1 MTTIRSSEARE
12 AVSRVIR
19 ATRGFTLTELLVVIA
34 ITSILLGLLFI
45 PIIQGFNITR
55 SAQAET
61 QAQAAVR
68 TGSERISREL
78 RQAAYVFDN
87 TATPVVVPLGRDVNL
102 GPGGTPTRTPH
113 VLFAKIDFL
122 PADTAGVGTGDIVDP
137 TTGKG
142 LQGSPLRLP
151 LAPGRRVVR
160 YFLGLERNTTP
171 TGAAATYSNLYE
183 FGAREFT
190 PADTTHNPLV
200 LYRAEF
206 DPSDPNL
213 IVQTRFESKRDG
225 EGGFDDPAFFY
236 NTQVAPNGQSY
247 AQNWKAVSTQVV
259 SGPRQDMLSWRRDQS
274 GDILP
279 DSPMRTLVQ
288 FVPGTVV
295 GDTAVPGFLT
305 AGAAEVPGAVPTMYS
320 AKEAQWV
327 LPFTVTFYRASAGRG
342 TSRPSFGVL
351 QLRFENEAQAD
362 GSTRLKVVRVVADGS
377 LPAPDD
383 SLYTVKQATTGRIFV
398 KTPNLTFAVDP
409 ARGRIETGFPPY
421 AGSETGAPL
430 VLGTGSPLA
439 ASPYPIVADLI
450 PTAMQFDT
458 LDPSSGTGSVP
469 TNQGIVAV
477 LPLAIGPTAAYF
489 ADGVSGFAGNAP
501 SPLQVFGNVVGG
513 TLQPGGGLMIAP
525 GTERVLAPDLAV
537 GPNSLA
543 SWVTWHRVPAAI
555 GTVAKRAALV
565 DDVLDTQAPVR
576 RRWSTITGQRTYAV
590 DQDTQP
596 NAFARILFDETG
608 GPGLPARSINDAG
621 TVAPRRAYI
630 GYLWQNN
637 YARRVGGA
645 QNGWP
650 VDSEDRTLVDLAS
663 GSGANRAA
671 VVPEADVIKVDYS
684 TRSQLVVN
692 FGVNVY
698 DTNRKQKTH
707 LQSNFQFKIGL
718 DR

>member
-1 MTTIRSSEARE
+1 
-12 AVSRVIR
+12 
-19 ATRGFTLTELLVVIA
+19 
-34 ITSILLGLLFI
+34 LLFI

-55 SAQAET
+55 KAQAET
-61 QAQAAVR
+61 QAQSAAR
-68 TGSERISREL
+68 SGLERIAREV
-78 RQAAYVFDN
+78 RQASYIFDN

-102 GPGGTPTRTPH
+102 GPAGAPTRTPH
-113 VLFAKIDFL
+113 ILFAKLDLL
-122 PADTAGVGTGDIVDP
+122 PAATTGVGSGDILDP

-160 YFLGLERNTTP
+160 YFLGLERNTTS
-171 TGAAATYSNLYE
+171 TGAAATYANLYE

-190 PADTTHNPLV
+190 PSDTTHNPLV

-213 IVQTRFESKRDG
+213 IDQTRFESKLDG

-236 NTQVAPNGQSY
+236 NIRVAPNGRSY
-247 AQNWKAVSTQVV
+247 AENWKAVSTPVV
-259 SGPRQDMLSWRRDQS
+259 SGPRQDMLAWRRDQS

-279 DSPMRTLVQ
+279 DAPMRTLVQ
-288 FVPGTVV
+288 FAPGTVV

-305 AGAAEVPGAVPTMYS
+305 AGAAEVPGAVPTMYT

-342 TSRPSFGVL
+342 TSRPSYGVL
-351 QLRFENEAQAD
+351 QLRFENEVQPD
-362 GSTRLKVVRVVADGS
+362 GSTRVKVARVAADGS

-383 SLYTVKQATTGRIFV
+383 SLYTVRQATTGRVLV

-409 ARGRIETGFPPY
+409 SRGRIETAFPPY
-421 AGSETGAPL
+421 AGTETGAPYI
-430 VLGTGSPLA
+430 VGTSSPIA
-439 ASPYPIVADLI
+439 PSPYPVTADLV

-458 LDPSSGTGSVP
+458 LDPAAGTGTVP

-477 LPLAIGPTAAYF
+477 SPLALGPSAAYF

-501 SPLQVFGNVVGG
+501 SPMQIFGNVAGG
-513 TLQPGGGLMIAP
+513 SLQPGGGLMIAP
-525 GTERVLAPDLAV
+525 GTERVLAPELSV
-537 GPNSLA
+537 GTTSLA
-543 SWVTWHRVPAAI
+543 SWVTWHRVPAAL
-555 GTVAKRAALV
+555 GRVAKRASLI
-565 DDVLDTQAPVR
+565 DDPLDGQTPAR
-576 RRWSTITGQRTYAV
+576 RRWSAIGGTRTYLI

-596 NAFARILFDETG
+596 NAYARILFDEIG
-608 GPGLPARSINDAG
+608 GPGLPARALTDPATI
-621 TVAPRRAYI
+621 APRRAYI
-630 GYLWQNN
+630 AYLWQNN
-637 YARRVGGA
+637 YARRIGGA

-650 VDSEDRTLVDLAS
+650 IDSEDRTLVDLSSAS
-663 GSGANRAA
+663 GSGRAA
-671 VVPEADVIKVDYS
+671 VVPEADVVKVDYS

-698 DTNRKQKTH
+698 DTNTKRPTT
-707 LQSNFQFKIGL
+707 LQLN
-718 DR
+718 DRIKVGNLGR